1 MGCDVN
7 DNSDIKHGLL
17 IMREKK
23 KNNKK
28 GLFIS
33 SRYMHIL
40 AVLTKCCFEEP
51 NQKAMV
57 QIRIKFVSGTEAKLF
72 TRSQKTSLKA

>member
-17 IMREKK
+17 IMGKK

-33 SRYMHIL
+33 SRHMHIL
-40 AVLTKCCFEEP
+40 AVLTTCCFEEP

-57 QIRIKFVSGTEAKLF
+57 QI
-72 TRSQKTSLKA
+72 

>member
-17 IMREKK
+17 IMRKK

-33 SRYMHIL
+33 SRHMHIL

-72 TRSQKTSLKA
+72 TRSQKTFLKA